1 MTRVVALTSGD
12 PAGIGLEISFKA
24 WTRLPRHDPFVL
36 ICDPDHAADMGH
48 LLDLPVVTVRSAE
61 AAAHEFS
68 KGVPVLPVAFA
79 NRADPGSPDAGNA
92 GNVLDTIR
100 VAVEC
105 WRAGEVAAVCT
116 NPVSK
121 VVLKTGAGF
130 QYPGQTEFLSDLSGV
145 ESGIMMLC
153 NGDFRVV
160 PVTVHVALRS
170 VPGKLTGEKIE
181 RAIRVSDRALRSDFR
196 ITSPRI
202 AVAGLNP
209 HAGENGLMGEED
221 IHLIRPVVDRLAG
234 EGMAIQGPLPADSMF
249 HAEARES
256 YDVAVCMYHDQALI
270 PVKTIGMLQ
279 TVNVTLGLPFIR
291 TSPGHGTAFD
301 IAGKNRANERSLV
314 EALTLARQLAAN
326 RARWSEPRDA

>member
-24 WTRLPRHDPFVL
+24 WARLPRHDPFVL
-36 ICDPDHAADMGH
+36 ICDPDHAADMGRS
-48 LLDLPVVTVRSAE
+48 LDLPMVTVRSAD
-61 AAAHEFS
+61 AAAEVFS
-68 KGVPVLPVAFA
+68 EGVPVLPVAFP
-79 NRADPGSPDAGNA
+79 NRAVPGSPDAGNA

-100 VAVEC
+100 MAVEC

-121 VVLKTGAGF
+121 ITLKTGAGF
-130 QYPGQTEFLSDLSGV
+130 RFPGQTEFLSFLSGTD
-145 ESGIMMLC
+145 SGIMMLC
-153 NGDFRVV
+153 NGNFRVV
-160 PVTVHVALRS
+160 PVTVHVALRD
-170 VPGKLTGEKIE
+170 VPKKLTGERIE
-181 RAIRVSDRALRSDFR
+181 HAIRVSDLALRSDFR
-196 ITSPRI
+196 IKSPRI

-209 HAGENGLMGEED
+209 HAGENGMMGEED
-221 IHLIRPVVDRLAG
+221 IHLIRPIVNRLAG
-234 EGMAIQGPLPADSMF
+234 EGMAIHGPLPADSMF

-270 PVKTIGMLQ
+270 PIKTIGMPH

-291 TSPGHGTAFD
+291 TSPGHGTAFG
-301 IAGKNRANERSLV
+301 IAGENRANECSLV

-326 RARWSEPRDA
+326 RGR

>member
-24 WTRLPRHDPFVL
+24 WTHLPPHDPFVL
-36 ICDPDHAADMGH
+36 ICDPDHAADMGRS
-48 LLDLPVVTVRSAE
+48 LELPMVTVKSAD
-61 AAAHEFS
+61 AAPEVFS
-68 KGVPVLPVAFA
+68 EGVPVLPVAFP
-79 NRADPGSPDAGNA
+79 NRAVPGSPDAGNA
-92 GNVLDTIR
+92 ENVLDTIR
-100 VAVEC
+100 MAVAC

-121 VVLKTGAGF
+121 IVLTSGAGF
-130 QYPGQTEFLSDLSGV
+130 RFPGQTEFLSALSGT

-153 NGDFRVV
+153 NGNFRVV
-160 PVTVHVALRS
+160 PVTVHVSLRN
-170 VPGKLTGEKIE
+170 VPEKLTGERIE
-181 RAIRVSDRALRSDFR
+181 HAIRVSDRALRSDFR
-196 ITSPRI
+196 IESPRI

-221 IHLIRPVVDRLAG
+221 IHLIRPIVNRLAG
-234 EGMAIQGPLPADSMF
+234 EGMAIRGPLPADSMF

-270 PVKTIGMLQ
+270 PIKTIGMPRA
-279 TVNVTLGLPFIR
+279 VNVTLGLPFVR

-301 IAGKNRANERSLV
+301 IAGENRANERSLI

-326 RARWSEPRDA
+326 RGR